1 MEKGGISIFIILF
14 ACLMA
19 ACNQTASDTANAGES
34 KTDSLARE
42 AAPALALD
50 KIKLPPGFKI
60 EVYAQDI
67 ANARSMD
74 LSPSGVLYVGTM
86 SKGDVYALKDENN
99 DFKAEKKW
107 TIATGLKMP
116 NGVAFKD
123 GDLYVAEVSRILKY
137 PAIETKLDKPEM
149 EVFYDQYPD
158 KEHHGW
164 KYIAFGPDGNLYV
177 PVGAPCNICEPDD
190 EVFGTIT
197 RINMTSKT
205 RDIVQRGIRNTVGFT
220 WHPETKEMWFTDNGG
235 DWLGEDMPSCE
246 LNYAPKDS
254 MNFGYP
260 YCHQGDYPDP
270 KLGKKHACSEF
281 TPPAEKLGAHV
292 APLGLDYYTG
302 TMFPEKYR
310 NQLFIAEHG
319 SWNRTKPAGYR
330 VVMVTIEDN
339 MVTSHEVFAEGWL
352 QGGTAWGRPVDIEFL
367 PDGSMLVSDDYA
379 NVIYRIS
386 YSGQ

>member
-1 MEKGGISIFIILF
+1 MEKGGISFFIVLF
-14 ACLMA
+14 ASLMG
-19 ACNQTASDTANAGES
+19 ACNQTGSGSTNAEGA
-34 KTDSLARE
+34 KTDSLTQV
-42 AAPALALD
+42 AAGTLALD
-50 KIKLPPGFKI
+50 RIKLPPGFKI
-60 EVYAQDI
+60 EVYAGDI
-67 ANARSMD
+67 TNARAMD
-74 LSPSGVLYVGTM
+74 LSPSGMLYVGTM

-107 TIATGLKMP
+107 TIASGLKMP
-116 NGVAFKD
+116 VGVAFKD
-123 GDLYVAEVSRILKY
+123 GDLYVSAISRILRF
-137 PAIETKLDKPEM
+137 PGIESKIEKPDM
-149 EVFYDQYPD
+149 EVFYDGYPD

-164 KYIAFGPDGNLYV
+164 KFIAFGPDGNLYA
-177 PVGAPCNICEPDD
+177 PVGAPCNICESDD

-197 RINMTSKT
+197 RIDMATKS
-205 RDIVQRGIRNTVGFT
+205 RDIIQRGIRNTVGLA

-292 APLGLDYYTG
+292 APLGLDYNTG

-352 QGGTAWGRPVDIEFL
+352 QGGAAWGRPVDIEFL

-386 YSGQ
+386 YSG